1 MKLIEEVYQFKYI
14 PHLKSWGAYSKY
26 RIMGCILP
34 WSCYIYPT
42 VSMTLEGSK
51 ENLKD
56 VIRRKHEYPADTRHY
71 TIDELFSEKVGD
83 YD

>member
-34 WSCYIYPT
+34 WSCYIYST

-56 VIRRKHEYPADTRHY
+56 ALRRERGYADARHY
-71 TIDELFSEKVGD
+71 TIDELFSEKVSD